1 MSEIGAA
8 GAAGRPALSLALP
21 EGGLRD
27 GEVLVRHVARGDARA
42 LQEAIA
48 ADESISLWTRIPW
61 PYTAVHAAEFVAR
74 ADLGW
79 SYGTDAACVIVDLG
93 TAAVT
98 GGIGLHRIGG
108 PSEERSSF
116 MREEIGYWLTP
127 GARGRGFATRA
138 LAMLSRWAI
147 LDAGVPSI
155 NLQTKAGND
164 ASRRVALRVGYRFV
178 RRVGAGEVDDD
189 MGDHDRYVLSAS
201 DLTAAEPAG

>member
-1 MSEIGAA
+1 M
-8 GAAGRPALSLALP
+8 ALP

-27 GEVLVRHVARGDARA
+27 GEVLVRHVVRGDARA

-48 ADESISLWTRIPW
+48 TDESISRWTRIPW
-61 PYTAVHAAEFVAR
+61 PYTAAHATEFVVR
-74 ADLGW
+74 SDLGW
-79 SYGTDAACVIVDLG
+79 SSGRDAACVIVDLG

-108 PSEERSSF
+108 TSQERSSLL
-116 MREEIGYWLTP
+116 RDEIGYWLTP

-155 NLQTKAGND
+155 NLQTKVGND
-164 ASRRVALRVGYRFV
+164 ASRRVALRAGYRFV

-189 MGDHDRYVLSAS
+189 MGEHDRYVLRAS
-201 DLTAAEPAG
+201 DLTAVEPAG